1 MRPLVARIDLDA
13 LRHNYQLAVRCAPQ
27 SRAVAVIKADAYG
40 HGALACA
47 KALSAHA
54 QAFAVASLEEALV
67 LRRGGID
74 TPIVLLEGIF
84 SVDELALVDAQRLWM
99 AVHSRWQL
107 DALLAFTPEMP
118 IPVWLKV
125 DSGMHR
131 LGFAPAEIDAVWRAL
146 SAASQVGELHLMS
159 HFATAD
165 ATDNGYYAHQLGV
178 VRKLARRLD
187 APLSLAN
194 SPATLAH
201 PDAHGA
207 FNRPGIMLYGSDP
220 LEQAS
225 AASRALEP
233 VMTLRA
239 EIIALRDIEPGE
251 PVGYGGRF
259 RAARRSRIAVVA
271 AGYGDGYDRHAADGT
286 PVLVNGRRATLAGKV
301 SMDMLTVDVS
311 DISEA
316 RIGSEVVLW
325 GRAENGAVLSIDEVA
340 RHCDTISYT
349 LLTGVL
355 PRVPRCYHEL
365 THHERAHHDPT
376 PTHHGERHQG

>member
-1 MRPLVARIDLDA
+1 MRPLIAHIDLDA
-13 LRHNYQLAVRCAPQ
+13 LRHNYRLARRCAPYSQ
-27 SRAVAVIKADAYG
+27 SIAVIKADGYG

-47 KALSAHA
+47 RALADEA
-54 QAFAVASLEEALV
+54 PAFGVASLDEARV
-67 LRRGGID
+67 LRRGGIE

-84 SVDELALVDAQRLWM
+84 SADELAEVDAQRLWM

-107 DALLAFTPEMP
+107 DALQAYTPEAP
-118 IPVWLKV
+118 IPVWVKV

-131 LGFAPAEIDAVWRAL
+131 LGFAPDEVEAVWQAL
-146 SAASQVGELHLMS
+146 CDAPQVGELHLMS

-165 ATDNGYYAHQLGV
+165 AAASEHYARQLACV
-178 VRKLARRLD
+178 KDLACRLD

-201 PDAHGA
+201 AEAHGA
-207 FNRPGIMLYGSDP
+207 YNRPGVMLYGSDP
-220 LEQAS
+220 LEQAN
-225 AASRALEP
+225 AVSRGLEP

-239 EIIALRDIEPGE
+239 EIIALRTVGPGE
-251 PVGYGGRF
+251 RIGYGGRF
-259 RAARRSRIAVVA
+259 CTRAPTRVAVVS

-286 PVLVNGRRATLAGKV
+286 PVLVEGRRATLAGKV

-311 DISEA
+311 DIPEA

-325 GRAENGAVLSIDEVA
+325 GRAANGAVLSVDEVA
-340 RHCDTISYT
+340 RHCQTISYT

-355 PRVPRCYHEL
+355 PRVPRRYHPS
-365 THHERAHHDPT
+365 H
-376 PTHHGERHQG
+376 